1 VRFLERRP
9 TALGQEAKREP
20 ATAAGSPMI
29 FIHGGYQHYPAYT
42 FLHAAEQGFDVHVI
56 ADRSWSTLRDVT
68 FHDINQFAP
77 AAEAFRSVY
86 TQRSP
91 HQRSYEMF
99 CFERWFVLGAF
110 ASRHGLDAF
119 VCADSDLLIFP
130 GWQAI
135 FDVMGQATMTD
146 TAWFNV
152 FRSRQ
157 ALTDWTEFI
166 LHMYRTG
173 ADEAAAAKYPHGLSD
188 MTCLYEYGALNPAA
202 VSRWRHWDPL
212 AGFDLSL
219 VSRPPFR
226 ANPLGETI
234 NAVVFTPDGPAYVS
248 EASGD
253 AVPMRTLHFQGKTK
267 AFIQAYHAIREPRHL
282 AQLRRLSGWLGERRV
297 DRSLRSAL
305 KSAIDE
311 GDRWR
316 MGEGEREGNHA
327 AASRSPA

>member
-1 VRFLERRP
+1 MPR
-9 TALGQEAKREP
+9 QEAQREP
-20 ATAAGSPMI
+20 PAAAGTPLI
-29 FIHGGYQHYPAYT
+29 FIHNGHQHYPAYT

-56 ADRSWSTLRDVT
+56 ADRSWSGLPDVT
-68 FHDINQFAP
+68 FHDINQFAL
-77 AAEAFRSVY
+77 ATGAFRSVY
-86 TQRSP
+86 RHRSP
-91 HQRSYEMF
+91 HQPGYEMF
-99 CFERWFVLGAF
+99 CFERWFVLDAF
-110 ASRHGLDAF
+110 ASRHRLETF

-135 FDVMGQATMTD
+135 LDLMGPATMTD

-152 FRSRQ
+152 FRGRR

-166 LHMYRTG
+166 LQMYRTG
-173 ADEAAAAKYPHGLSD
+173 TDETAAAKYPHGLSD
-188 MTCLYEYGALNPAA
+188 MTCLYEYGALNPAG

-212 AGFDLSL
+212 AGFDAAL

-226 ANPLGETI
+226 ANPLGPSI
-234 NAVVFTPDGPAYVS
+234 NAVVFAPDGPAYVN
-248 EASGD
+248 EASGA

-297 DRSLRSAL
+297 DRSLRLAL
-305 KSAIDE
+305 KSAVDD

-316 MGEGEREGNHA
+316 LGEGERRRNRAG
-327 AASRSPA
+327 ASRSPA